1 MMNADVSSNRR
12 VSALKPRT
20 VPGTKRIRGAL
31 LPRTKPQESAMKTA
45 TASLAAIAVVALSL
59 SAAAEQGVTGM
70 VTAINRLNNTI
81 AIQRT
86 QGGTV
91 GTNAPRTTEE
101 FKIKDN
107 AMIENVHAGDRV
119 TFSTSDSGSTKTI
132 TKLDRQK

>member
-1 MMNADVSSNRR
+1 
-12 VSALKPRT
+12 
-20 VPGTKRIRGAL
+20 
-31 LPRTKPQESAMKTA
+31 MKTA

>member
-1 MMNADVSSNRR
+1 
-12 VSALKPRT
+12 
-20 VPGTKRIRGAL
+20 
-31 LPRTKPQESAMKTA
+31 MKTA

-59 SAAAEQGVTGM
+59 SAAAAEQSVTGT

-86 QGGTV
+86 QSGTV
-91 GTNAPRTTEE
+91 GTNAPRTAEE

-107 AMIENVHAGDRV
+107 AMVENVHAGDRV